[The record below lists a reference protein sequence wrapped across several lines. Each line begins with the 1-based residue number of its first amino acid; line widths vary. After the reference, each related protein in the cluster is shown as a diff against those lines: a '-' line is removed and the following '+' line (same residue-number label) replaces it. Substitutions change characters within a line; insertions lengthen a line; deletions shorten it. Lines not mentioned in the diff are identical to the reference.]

1 MKDFI
6 KWLGVNEKIAKI
18 AVWLLIIMVTL
29 IIVNTALASLGFSNY
44 QITYDNIKNI
54 STNVILDTLSRILV
68 CFLNF
73 YSILLII
80 FRVKEIKRLFKYSII
95 YVLFNIIITQL
106 FGYIGVQA
114 FIILFFIVF
123 SYMYSNKNK
132 KYLIYSLGALALN
145 VLIEGVAYT
154 YKLSLIDITSISR
167 LTRSLLSLDYFIIM
181 GIIILVKEIYMK
193 KRGEKYGEPIMVG
206 TIQKRR
212 KTSQENSKKSK

>member
-6 KWLGVNEKIAKI
+6 KWLGVNEKIAKV

-29 IIVNTALASLGFSNY
+29 IIVNTALASLGFPNY

-154 YKLSLIDITSISR
+154 YKLSLIDITSISI

>member
-6 KWLGVNEKIAKI
+6 KWLGVNEKIARV

-29 IIVNTALASLGFSNY
+29 IIVNTALASLGFPNY

-54 STNVILDTLSRILV
+54 STNVIVDTISRILA

-73 YSILLII
+73 YSILLIV
-80 FRVKEIKRLFKYSII
+80 FRIKEIKKLFKYSII

-106 FGYIGVQA
+106 FGYIGVQV
-114 FIILFFIVF
+114 FIIIFFIIF
-123 SYMYSNKNK
+123 PYIYSNKNP
-132 KYLIYSLGALALN
+132 KYLIYSFGALVLN
-145 VLIEGVAYT
+145 ILIEGIIYL

-167 LTRSLLSLDYFIIM
+167 LTRFLISLDYFIII
-181 GIIILVKEIYMK
+181 GIIILVKEIYLK
-193 KRGEKYGEPIMVG
+193 KRGEKNGESSMVW

>member
-6 KWLGVNEKIAKI
+6 KWLGVNEKIAKV

-29 IIVNTALASLGFSNY
+29 IIVNTALASLGFPNY

-54 STNVILDTLSRILV
+54 STNVIVDTISRILA

-73 YSILLII
+73 YSILLIV
-80 FRVKEIKRLFKYSII
+80 FRIKEIKKLFKYSII

-106 FGYIGVQA
+106 FGYIGVQV
-114 FIILFFIVF
+114 FIIIFFIIF
-123 SYMYSNKNK
+123 PYIYSNKNP
-132 KYLIYSLGALALN
+132 KYLIYSFGALVLN
-145 VLIEGVAYT
+145 ILIEGIIYL

-167 LTRSLLSLDYFIIM
+167 LTRFLISLDYFIII
-181 GIIILVKEIYMK
+181 GIIILVKEIYLK
-193 KRGEKYGEPIMVG
+193 KRGEKNGESSMVW